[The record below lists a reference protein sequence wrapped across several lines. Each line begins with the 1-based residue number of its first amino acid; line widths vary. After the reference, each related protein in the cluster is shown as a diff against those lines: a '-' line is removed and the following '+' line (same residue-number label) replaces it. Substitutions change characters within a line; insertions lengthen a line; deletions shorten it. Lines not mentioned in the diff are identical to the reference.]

1 MSPTIAVVGTLDTKG
16 REFVYLKSLIEANG
30 CETLV
35 MDVGVFPQSELTP
48 DISRED
54 VAAAGGMPIADLL
67 AAKDRC
73 LAVRIM
79 MEGGARLLRDLYDQG
94 LFSGIVSMG
103 GGTGTNIVSGIMRAM
118 PVGVPKLI
126 VSTVAARDMSQV
138 IGSKDITLMHAVA
151 DLQGLNFMTRKIIGD
166 AAAAI
171 VGMVHA
177 ANKIVPQGRVI
188 GLTSYGP
195 LNQCAFL
202 AADMLADYGYE
213 VVPFHA
219 VGPGSMSMEDLID
232 QGVIHGVLDLSLHE
246 FADQIHGGYCANI
259 GPNRLETASRKGIP
273 HVILPGGL
281 DMIAFECTS
290 IDGMPEKL
298 RNRRFLSHDF
308 RSFVRSTAEDLV
320 LLASLIA
327 EKLNRAASPPTVVL
341 PLQGWSKAD
350 APGAPFFDLE
360 LDKVF
365 IKELKARLSTR
376 IKVIEVDANI
386 NDPLCA
392 RTAVEELH
400 ALMLANSRSQSKE

>member
-1 MSPTIAVVGTLDTKG
+1 MSPTIAVVGTLDTKV
-16 REFVYLKSLIEANG
+16 REFAYLKSLIEANG
-30 CETLV
+30 CSTLV

-48 DISRED
+48 DISREA
-54 VAAAGGMPIADLL
+54 VAAAGGMPIPDFL
-67 AAKDRC
+67 ATKDRS
-73 LAVRIM
+73 LAVRTM
-79 MEGGARLLRDLYDQG
+79 MQGGARLLRDIYDRG
-94 LFSGIVSMG
+94 LFSGIVAMG
-103 GGTGTNIVSGIMRAM
+103 GGTGTNIVAGIMQAM
-118 PVGVPKLI
+118 PVGVPKVL

-171 VGMVHA
+171 VGMVLA
-177 ANKIVPQGRVI
+177 ACKIVPEGRVI
-188 GLTSYGP
+188 GMTSYGP

-232 QGVIHGVLDLSLHE
+232 QGLIHGVLDLSLHE

-259 GPNRLETASRKGIP
+259 GPKRLETAGRKGIP

-290 IDGMPEKL
+290 LDGMPEQL
-298 RNRRFLSHDF
+298 RDRRFLAHDF
-308 RSFVRSTAEDLV
+308 RSFVRTTEEDLV
-320 LLASLIA
+320 LLASVIA
-327 EKLNRAASPPTVVL
+327 EKLNQAASPPTVVL
-341 PLQGWSKAD
+341 PLGGWSKAD
-350 APGAPFFDLE
+350 SPGAPFFDLE
-360 LDKVF
+360 LDRVF
-365 IKELKARLSTR
+365 IKGLKALLTTR
-376 IKVIEVDANI
+376 ISVIEVDANI

-392 RTAVEELH
+392 RTVVEELH
-400 ALMLANSRSQSKE
+400 SLMLAHTKSLSKR